1 MERENWCPATPIT
14 GRERQTSPRRLKLP
28 TFAPSSRLR
37 EASSGRPGGYVWQA
51 ANGNQPI
58 ASSILFLVCYP
69 VDREA
74 HHFIRVRKAEFFF
87 YVSSMGFDG
96 FDAEIDLFGY

>member
-1 MERENWCPATPIT
+1 MER
-14 GRERQTSPRRLKLP
+14 GRELVSSQSYQRAGTPD
-28 TFAPSSRLR
+28 FAPSSRLR
-37 EASSGRPGGYVWQA
+37 EATSGKQGGYVWQA